1 MLGEVVSGIAAAHG
15 CRGSVEITP
24 GEPPLANDPAVV
36 AAARPLLAQA
46 GMALAPEWRSCG
58 SDDFSFFG
66 ALAPI
71 ALAFVG
77 LDGAEDFAV
86 RPLHHP
92 EMIPPDA
99 AVEAVART
107 QAVMYV
113 AAASTLNAD

>member
-1 MLGEVVSGIAAAHG
+1 MS
-15 CRGSVEITP
+15 
-24 GEPPLANDPAVV
+24 
-36 AAARPLLAQA
+36 
-46 GMALAPEWRSCG
+46 LAPEWRSCG

-77 LDGAEDFAV
+77 LDGAEGFAA

-99 AVEAVART
+99 AVGAIARA

-113 AAASTLNAD
+113 AAASTLDTH